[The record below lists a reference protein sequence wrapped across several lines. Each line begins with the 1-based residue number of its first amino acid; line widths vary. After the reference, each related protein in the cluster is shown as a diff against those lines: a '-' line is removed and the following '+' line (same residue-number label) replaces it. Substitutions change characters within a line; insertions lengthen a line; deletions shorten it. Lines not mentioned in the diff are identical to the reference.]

1 MYIIVSNMTKKQIK
15 KQQPSAEKSET
26 KKQAV
31 PPKKEEE
38 KKPKTLLGV
47 TLPVAPAPV
56 EEAPKEPAY
65 EPKPFDLS
73 RKSGPK
79 EQGLPKSKKPWKV
92 LSERSAK
99 HKKMNPK
106 KWQY

>member
-1 MYIIVSNMTKKQIK
+1 MVVE
-15 KQQPSAEKSET
+15 A
-26 KKQAV
+26 
-31 PPKKEEE
+31 PK
-38 KKPKTLLGV
+38 P
-47 TLPVAPAPV
+47 
-56 EEAPKEPAY
+56 PKEPAY

-79 EQGLPKSKKPWKV
+79 DQGMPKSKKPWKV

-106 KWQY
+106 TWAQKMDDKKKLQ